1 MPSSAMK
8 HITIGLLFLGIGAF
22 AQTATPRVA
31 SAAANKAVAEKALR
45 IVSDIHGSWTQM
57 PGNIATARMTG
68 GALIG
73 NGSVGVAIGGTAD
86 QQEYYVGREDF
97 WSVQRG
103 KIMPVGRLQLT
114 IPALQNATAQLQE
127 NIGPADVT
135 ASFVAGAS
143 QLKSHSWVD
152 SDKNFFFVQLENPGA
167 TPTVAVRTRK
177 SDPLAF

>member
-1 MPSSAMK
+1 
-8 HITIGLLFLGIGAF
+8 
-22 AQTATPRVA
+22 
-31 SAAANKAVAEKALR
+31 
-45 IVSDIHGSWTQM
+45 M

-73 NGSVGVAIGGTAD
+73 NGSVGVAIGGSAD

-114 IPALQNATAQLQE
+114 IPELQNATTQLQE

-135 ASFVAGAS
+135 ASFTAGAS

-152 SDKNFFFVQLENPGA
+152 SNKNFFFIELENPGA
-167 TPTVAVRTRK
+167 TDRK
-177 SDPLAF
+177 STRLNSSHLGI